1 MSDRRKYEGEEDLQ
15 LQLLEVTEDPTF
27 GKHTPQHK
35 GVLAARDKMEIERA
49 GDIAETCAVK
59 VLH

>member
-15 LQLLEVTEDPTF
+15 LQLLEVTEDPMF
-27 GKHTPQHK
+27 GKHTSQHK

-49 GDIAETCAVK
+49 GDVAERCVVK